1 MGKIRKDIVK
11 SSDFNHVNLG
21 VPIYNNN
28 HLNTYH
34 YFYRY
39 GYIDLYNSV
48 TSTKEYVFFTKPDLN
63 IFSAPGTLN
72 PELQSYPAFQ
82 EAVRRY
88 PGLLDMLQSS
98 LGGSPFIN
106 PLTTLCKSALDMPS
120 LDETD
125 IDTSSTIYGDKI
137 TYRGPSFESDNNHEF
152 TLEFSDDKYFGLYTL
167 FRLWSAY
174 NRLKLLGLVT
184 PKKTY
189 ITNQILY
196 DQVSAYKI
204 IVDIDGETILYMAK
218 LWGVYP
224 KKSPRETFGGTVDNT
239 TTLSVTFHAQWVDDI
254 ANDPL
259 IIDDFKS
266 LVSNWSGYP
275 IIGSYNTKAQVA
287 DTRRVIMPDIIIDHK
302 TRSRQLGFNYK
313 LVWRG
318 SDE

>member
-106 PLTTLCKSALDMPS
+106 PLTTSCKSALD
-120 LDETD
+120 
-125 IDTSSTIYGDKI
+125 I
-137 TYRGPSFESDNNHEF
+137 
-152 TLEFSDDKYFGLYTL
+152 
-167 FRLWSAY
+167 
-174 NRLKLLGLVT
+174 
-184 PKKTY
+184 
-189 ITNQILY
+189 
-196 DQVSAYKI
+196 
-204 IVDIDGETILYMAK
+204 
-218 LWGVYP
+218 
-224 KKSPRETFGGTVDNT
+224 
-239 TTLSVTFHAQWVDDI
+239 
-254 ANDPL
+254 
-259 IIDDFKS
+259 
-266 LVSNWSGYP
+266 
-275 IIGSYNTKAQVA
+275 
-287 DTRRVIMPDIIIDHK
+287 
-302 TRSRQLGFNYK
+302 
-313 LVWRG
+313 
-318 SDE
+318 